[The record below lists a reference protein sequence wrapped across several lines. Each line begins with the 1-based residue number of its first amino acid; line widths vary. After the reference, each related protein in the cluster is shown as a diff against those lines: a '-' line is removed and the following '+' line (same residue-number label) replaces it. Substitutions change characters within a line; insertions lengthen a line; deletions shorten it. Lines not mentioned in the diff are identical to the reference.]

1 MPKYQ
6 RIAADLV
13 WLDGRNLDRF
23 SAYHF
28 STLGKRKLPGFS
40 GSGVRF
46 DQGWLANADY
56 GFTLGSAVRLSADF
70 GWARVRTR
78 PQGVGA
84 LIIPGEDWT
93 SHGGVGLSAN
103 LITHKKY
110 IKFLPQNS
118 LVRFEIGYAAHS
130 DYKPVQG
137 NLTYTIAV
145 LKLLK

>member
-1 MPKYQ
+1 M
-6 RIAADLV
+6 
-13 WLDGRNLDRF
+13 
-23 SAYHF
+23 
-28 STLGKRKLPGFS
+28 
-40 GSGVRF
+40 
-46 DQGWLANADY
+46 
-56 GFTLGSAVRLSADF
+56 
-70 GWARVRTR
+70 RTR
-78 PQGVGA
+78 QQNVGP